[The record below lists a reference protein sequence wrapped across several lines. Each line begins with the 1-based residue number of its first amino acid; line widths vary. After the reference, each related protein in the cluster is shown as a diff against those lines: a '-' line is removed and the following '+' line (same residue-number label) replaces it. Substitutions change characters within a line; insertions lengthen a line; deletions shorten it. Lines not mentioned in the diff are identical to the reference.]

1 MYSQAVTHSVAKGE
15 LGVVGHVQSVY
26 MPLGIHKMIYVQNIE
41 NTVKYARDVQG
52 FWQQLI

>member
-26 MPLGIHKMIYVQNIE
+26 MPLGIHKMIYVQTLKTLLSMPEMYKAFGNS
-41 NTVKYARDVQG
+41 
-52 FWQQLI
+52 